1 MNIWIIEDMEM
12 IRIGLEKIILQK
24 IHPST
29 VHSFKDSNAVLNPQI
44 LDLPDIL
51 ILDLGLPDVTGLELL
66 TSLRNKYQNAKILI
80 FTIYDDANHLFDA
93 LRMGANGYI
102 IKGRNNE
109 EIIEGIME
117 VSQGGAPMSR
127 SIAKKLIESFYSTPN
142 GTVKSILTNREYE
155 VLQLLTQGYL
165 YKEMAQNLGL
175 SISTIKNHLQNIY
188 QKMHVQNRSE
198 AIIKY
203 LSNKDE

>member
-1 MNIWIIEDMEM
+1 MEM